1 MPRPD
6 AHSSVMPFGDH
17 LEELRHRLIL
27 GLLGLVPI
35 AIAAFLS
42 GRVLLEILIGPVQ
55 RALLESGLPATLQ
68 ATGPLEVFAT
78 YMRVSMITALL
89 VGSPWLVYQGWR
101 FIAPG
106 LYAGEQRFVRI
117 LVPLSAALV
126 VTGVLFLYYVIF
138 PIVLAFFI
146 GFGSTLGAPETK
158 TADPPAGVVLPE
170 IPVLEADPPAP
181 EIGAQWVNHELM
193 QQRVC
198 VGYED
203 GMPVVAGTPLTH
215 IAGVV
220 QQYRVSEYIKL
231 FLSLA
236 LAFAIG
242 FQMPVVVLL
251 LGWSGLITP
260 KTLRKYRKHV
270 VLGCAIAGAVLTP
283 ADPVSMVLLAMPL
296 YGLFE
301 LGMVLLILLPASR
314 VAGGFA
320 TKPDPRSEPRRE
332 PPDAGDE

>member
-6 AHSSVMPFGDH
+6 ADIAVMPFGDH
-17 LEELRHRLIL
+17 LEDLRRRLIL

-35 AIAAFLS
+35 AIVAFLS

-78 YMRVSMITALL
+78 YMRVSMIAALL
-89 VGSPWLVYQGWR
+89 VGSPWLIYQAWK
-101 FIAPG
+101 FVAPG
-106 LYAGEQRFVRI
+106 LYSGERRFVHV
-117 LVPLSAALV
+117 LVPLSTLLM
-126 VTGVLFLYYVIF
+126 VTGVAFLYFVIF
-138 PIVLAFFI
+138 PIVLSFFI
-146 GFGSTLGAPETK
+146 GFGSTLGAPRAET
-158 TADPPAGVVLPE
+158 APPPPGVVLPE
-170 IPVLEADPPAP
+170 IPVLEADPPTPAV
-181 EIGAQWVNHELM
+181 GAQWINHGLM

-198 VGYED
+198 VGYEE
-203 GMPVVAGTPLTH
+203 GEPVIAGTPLARS
-215 IAGVV
+215 AGVV

-242 FQMPVVVLL
+242 FQTPVVVLL

-270 VLGCAIAGAVLTP
+270 ILGCAIAGAVLTP
-283 ADPVSMVLLAMPL
+283 ADPVSMVLLAIPL
-296 YGLFE
+296 YLLFE
-301 LGMVLLILLPASR
+301 LGMVLLILMPASR
-314 VAGGFA
+314 VAGGLVR
-320 TKPDPRSEPRRE
+320 PDPRSQPRRE